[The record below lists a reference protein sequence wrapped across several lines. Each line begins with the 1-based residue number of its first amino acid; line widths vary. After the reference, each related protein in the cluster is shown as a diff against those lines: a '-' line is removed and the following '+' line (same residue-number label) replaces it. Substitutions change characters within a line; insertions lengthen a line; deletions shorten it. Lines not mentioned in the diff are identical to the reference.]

1 MSSTGLYEDLGLY
14 LAAGD
19 SRLTVGKTLFG
30 YQLPESTSSP
40 DVSSTGPV
48 VAIIPDAG
56 LGPVDRYRPSNG
68 GQPAMERPG
77 FTIVVRSTDGAG
89 GVPSAQ
95 PAMAVASAVHRLLEG
110 FPPNST
116 VAGGTHG
123 RTKATGQGV
132 VHCIS
137 QWAAERDFALEGG
150 VVGRDPAAGVPGVGE
165 VFGAAERE

>member
-56 LGPVDRYRPSNG
+56 LGPVDRYRPSTG

-77 FTIVVRSTDGAG
+77 FTFVVRSTDGAG

-123 RTKATGQGV
+123 RIGCVEMLAPPYVADRDERGRYQLLARGV
-132 VHCIS
+132 V
-137 QWAAERDFALEGG
+137 WDAT
-150 VVGRDPAAGVPGVGE
+150 P
-165 VFGAAERE
+165 